1 MEGEGTEPMRR
12 NRDVG
17 TTMEPSTDEHIVP
30 ALGSSKPVAVPT
42 PPSGPIGGGE
52 VAEIMQAQGRPYPWR
67 VPFGPFRLQ
76 HEKTHSRMLR
86 SETGEV
92 LLKEYLVIASEA
104 RQEREALA
112 IAGAE
117 RLGVNVPKILG
128 AGTTESTAWTLFQLL
143 PGSPGSLR
151 PGQSLI
157 NFVNQVVDLGTE
169 LHSRALDAAP
179 GTGWFVSEKEE
190 WTQREF
196 LMSQFSPSASSRP
209 WWSDLDRTLEATDL
223 GPVVYLH
230 GDLKAE
236 HFIVDHHRVAV

>member
-1 MEGEGTEPMRR
+1 MERERTEPMRR

-17 TTMEPSTDEHIVP
+17 TTMEPSTDEHIVR
-30 ALGSSKPVAVPT
+30 ALGSSQPVAVPT
-42 PPSGPIGGGE
+42 PPSGHIAGRGAAGLLR
-52 VAEIMQAQGRPYPWR
+52 AQGRPDPWR
-67 VPFGPFRLQ
+67 GPLGRCRLQ
-76 HEKTHSRMLR
+76 REETHSRMLR

-157 NFVNQVVDLGTE
+157 
-169 LHSRALDAAP
+169 
-179 GTGWFVSEKEE
+179 
-190 WTQREF
+190 
-196 LMSQFSPSASSRP
+196 
-209 WWSDLDRTLEATDL
+209 
-223 GPVVYLH
+223 
-230 GDLKAE
+230 
-236 HFIVDHHRVAV
+236 